1 MSSENAPNEELL
13 AKCDPVISEIYLRCY
28 EAAPNFGVT
37 EQCLRESLQ
46 KTARRY
52 LANAENEKIE
62 FEELADFL
70 HQIQCHDLFLAI
82 ACANGNERAWWE
94 FDQQHRSYMERVA
107 RHLAKTEID
116 AQEVID
122 TVYVELYGTR
132 VVDGARVSKFATYSG
147 RGSIRGWLRTVI
159 WHSLVDLHRASHDE
173 VSLDEMTEAVGEGSA
188 HSNFAENISLGGEDE
203 MIEHLAKERYRKA
216 TLASLDT
223 AFATLDN
230 HEKLLLLYYHV
241 ENLKLREIARLV
253 ESESSPLRDWFQRKS
268 ASREKT
274 PSSRIH
280 ESTIMRWLEKSYGK
294 VLQIFRNELKT
305 NHSLSNEEIE
315 ICMGLATQDLAGR
328 NLYRNLTAN

>member
-1 MSSENAPNEELL
+1 MSSENVTNEELL
-13 AKCDPVISEIYLRCY
+13 VKCEPVVSEIFARCI
-28 EAAPNFGVT
+28 ENAPNFGVS
-37 EQCLRESLQ
+37 EDCLKESLL

-52 LANAENEKIE
+52 IANASGEEVTH
-62 FEELADFL
+62 EELADFL
-70 HQIQCHDLFLAI
+70 RQIQCDDLFLAL
-82 ACANGNERAWWE
+82 ACSNGNERAWWE
-94 FDQQHRSYMERVA
+94 FDQQHRAYMERVA

-173 VSLDEMTEAVGEGSA
+173 VSLDEMTETVGEGSA
-188 HSNFAENISLGGEDE
+188 HSNFAESISLGGEDE

-223 AFATLDN
+223 AFTTLDN

-241 ENLKLREIARLV
+241 ENLKLREIAKLV
-253 ESESSPLRDWFQRKS
+253 ESETSPLRDWFQRKS
-268 ASREKT
+268 ASREKA

-280 ESTIMRWLEKSYGK
+280 ESTIMRWLEKSYSK
-294 VLQIFRNELKT
+294 ILQTFRSELKA
-305 NHSLSNEEIE
+305 NHSLSSEEIE

-328 NLYRNLTAN
+328 NLYRNLTAT